1 MNYWERQT
9 KTRLLIIPLTA
20 MRGNPANRTTFVTEK
35 NFREDDLTGSCSF
48 GNEYF
53 VRFFLDEKTRKNK
66 YSSDLVDK
74 ELN

>member
-1 MNYWERQT
+1 
-9 KTRLLIIPLTA
+9 

-74 ELN
+74 ELNWPKTDYICRLFKFFVCS